1 MQVIRRPLCT
11 LNLQCANSSNRNA
24 GAQICDFEDDDV
36 NAEASMLASL
46 GVFDGAAGGSVSD
59 PEFAGRIECC
69 SSKCALPEEV
79 LAGLCFL

>member
-1 MQVIRRPLCT
+1 
-11 LNLQCANSSNRNA
+11 
-24 GAQICDFEDDDV
+24 
-36 NAEASMLASL
+36 MLASL